1 MDMNIEKFDPTT
13 AELNALVEKSQTITV
28 TDINDATQMKVVTVA
43 RIELKNARV
52 SISKKGKELRDD
64 ANKFAKAV
72 IAKEKEL
79 IAIIE
84 PEETRLSELEEKVK
98 DQIIMAERTRV
109 LPTRKTQL
117 ENISDN
123 VKVDDEYLLTLDN
136 DSFNTYYNERVEAKK
151 ELVAAKDREEKAQAE
166 REKEMA
172 AREEKAR
179 KEEQEKAEIRIKEET
194 ARVEREANE
203 KVAKEEL
210 EKVKEEA
217 RIKEQQESLEK
228 DNKYK
233 TWLSSH
239 NYDTINFKTVDNGE
253 TVALYKLVDTFKK

>member
-13 AELNALVEKSQTITV
+13 SELNTLVEKSQLVTV
-28 TDINDATQMKVVTVA
+28 TDINDTKQMKVVTAA

-52 SISKKGKELRDD
+52 SITKKGKELRDD

-79 IAIIE
+79 IAILT

-98 DQIIMAERTRV
+98 DQIIMEERTKV

-117 ENISDN
+117 TNIGDG
-123 VKVDDEYLLTLDN
+123 VEVQDEYLLTLDN
-136 DSFNTYYNERVEAKK
+136 DSFNTYYNERVDAKK
-151 ELVAAKDREEKAQAE
+151 ELDAAQEREETERLE
-166 REKEMA
+166 REKEMVK
-172 AREEKAR
+172 REEKAR
-179 KEEQEKAEIRIKEET
+179 KEEQEKAEIRIKEEA
-194 ARVEREANE
+194 ARVEREAQE
-203 KVAKEEL
+203 KVEKEER
-210 EKVKEEA
+210 EKEREVARVKEE
-217 RIKEQQESLEK
+217 QENLEK

-233 TWLSSH
+233 AWLTSH
-239 NYDTINFKTVDNGE
+239 KYDTINFKTVDNGE

>member
-1 MDMNIEKFDPTT
+1 MDTNIEKFDPTT

-28 TDINDATQMKVVTVA
+28 TDINDAAQMKVVTVA

-98 DQIIMAERTRV
+98 DQIIMAERTKV

-117 ENISDN
+117 ENINDN

-151 ELVAAKDREEKAQAE
+151 ELVATKDREEKEQAE
-166 REKEMA
+166 REKEML
-172 AREEKAR
+172 AREERAR

-239 NYDTINFKTVDNGE
+239 NYDTINFKIVDNGE